1 MGIIKRLKNTI
12 YDARKGEEYK
22 EVEIL
27 TVPVLPPQYRYEIV
41 GSIWFEAEADYGVFG
56 QGYSEHVREL
66 QKRALAFGADAV
78 IAINITHL
86 GNRGSKAYLSICGTA
101 IKFLGEQQA
110 S

>member
-1 MGIIKRLKNTI
+1 MMQEKVKNT
-12 YDARKGEEYK
+12 KK
-22 EVEIL
+22 L
-27 TVPVLPPQYRYEIV
+27 KFSPFQSCPPQYRYEIV
-41 GSIWFEAEADYGVFG
+41 GNIWFEAGADYGVFG

-66 QKRALAFGADAV
+66 QKCALAFGADAV

-86 GNRGSKAYLSICGTA
+86 GNRDSKAYLSICGTA